1 MSVSLGIN
9 WRNVEMYGDDKNVT
23 PLFGCTIIPRIYY
36 DTSQSVIPNFK
47 LVSSMVASAY
57 LSLRACFLLKIAE
70 REDNFLASHYSHRS
84 YRFQANWAPGK
95 LGPERFLWQIGPRQ
109 IGPPADWAPENF
121 GFGKLGPWKMF
132 VRKIGPLENWDPK
145 VTNTVKL
152 TRKYS
157 I

>member
-1 MSVSLGIN
+1 MSSNSSGSIMLQELWMSVSLGIN

-70 REDNFLASHYSHRS
+70 REDNFLASHFSHKSYSPLG
-84 YRFQANWAPGK
+84 QAAGGHSPSK
-95 LGPERFLWQIGPRQ
+95 PIPR
-109 IGPPADWAPENF
+109 DSNSEWSCLSTLLLLSF
-121 GFGKLGPWKMF
+121 C
-132 VRKIGPLENWDPK
+132 V
-145 VTNTVKL
+145 
-152 TRKYS
+152 
-157 I
+157 